1 MQEKFKKE
9 ISMRFE
15 MQKRIVDQDILIKQ
29 KESMISQIE
38 KNLQKDLDIINGL
51 KFENQQLVVKMQRI
65 SDAKRERNSSN
76 KK

>member
-9 ISMRFE
+9 ISMRIE
-15 MQKRIVDQDILIKQ
+15 MQKRIVDQDIHIKQ

-51 KFENQQLVVKMQRI
+51 KFENQQLVVKLQRI